1 MEETGV
7 AGENHRTATNRWQTL
22 SHNEYISPWMRFEL
36 TTLLVIYMDCSSN
49 CKFNYHTIPTTVW
62 GYQREKKNM
71 WQRGTD
77 DTMAKWQR
85 GTDDTMAKWQRGTD
99 DTMAKWQRV
108 KRQQSTK
115 FYTETLRLNN
125 RKAWTQIL
133 QKVIIS
139 FSTSDTL
146 CLYDLSIGFWNC
158 SGGVVFCCFSLYIYK
173 NIDLTKYEIIH

>member
-1 MEETGV
+1 MGV
-7 AGENHRTATNRWQTL
+7 SVIHGGNHRTAPNRWQTL
-22 SHNEYISPWMRFEL
+22 SHNEYISPWMGFEL
-36 TTLLVIYMDCSSN
+36 TTLLGIDTDCTSN

-71 WQRGTD
+71 WKRGTD
-77 DTMAKWQR
+77 DTMAKW
-85 GTDDTMAKWQRGTD
+85 K
-99 DTMAKWQRV
+99 RV

-133 QKVIIS
+133 QKVINS

-146 CLYDLSIGFWNC
+146 CLYDLSIGLWNC
-158 SGGVVFCCFSLYIYK
+158 SDGVVFCCFSLYIYK
-173 NIDLTKYEIIH
+173 NIDCQSMKSYIKSRNIDNAFARQPMMEHYQ